1 MLLGR
6 GFLRERPREH
16 ELGLENRPAA
26 RDDAIKGRPH
36 PPEHRMPEAMLDA
49 LDGLTGIALV
59 PMTVESFCCETK
71 LNDEVA
77 GEVLRL
83 RLAAFLAPQPQQGS
97 LVAPHDYP
105 GIGAA
110 DEAPAIKAFGGNPCG
125 LERKGHDA
133 LQFSCSR
140 ISSAALR
147 MTPTASADKSRNRL
161 SRYRRSSVPPGT

>member
-59 PMTVESFCCETK
+59 PMTVESFCCGTK

-83 RLAAFLAPQPQQGS
+83 SLAAFLAPQPQQGS
-97 LVAPHDYP
+97 LVAPHNYP
-105 GIGAA
+105 GIGTA
-110 DEAPAIKAFGGNPCG
+110 DEVPAIETFGRHPRSFGW
-125 LERKGHDA
+125 EGHDA

-140 ISSAALR
+140 ISSAVLR
-147 MTPTASADKSRNRL
+147 ITPSASADKSRKRL
-161 SRYRRSSVPPGT
+161 SR